1 MLSSEPLIIKHID
14 DPDFTV
20 TLRSDGIVYVFF
32 KDGMEITV
40 PVQGRL
46 LVAYHEVTG
55 GILHPF
61 IFETGV
67 DTSINKEARDN
78 AVLME
83 DRSPVGRSAVV
94 ANNTAHLL
102 IANFYL
108 KFNKPKNPYKVFKS
122 RDEAIKWLKS
132 FS

>member
-1 MLSSEPLIIKHID
+1 MLSSDPLIIKHID

-20 TLRSDGIVYVFF
+20 TLRSDGIIYVFF

-40 PVQGRL
+40 PVQDRL
-46 LVAYHEVTG
+46 LVAYHEVTA